1 MNRIIS
7 KATILV
13 LIVTLLLVIIVA
25 AQNADEG
32 AAKEIQPVTHSE
44 STEQTAVTSPR
55 ETERESVLDS
65 CTIGTW
71 QTVAPVNTGRS
82 RSGLAYLATTGKFYL
97 VGGEATGSNRDNPIE
112 EYDPVAN
119 TWTDRTNLLTGV
131 SNTGAVGVGNYVYLP
146 GGYNGAGGIDTMQRF
161 DPVAN
166 TVTTMASL
174 PAANFAHAVT
184 TLDDKIYV
192 LGGSI
197 TGTVGT
203 TNYIYNIGSDTWST
217 GATLPTAVNY
227 PAAASDG
234 TYVYV
239 LGGTTSDLMAVQRY
253 NPGTNTWDTI
263 PNMSTARGA
272 PGAFFDGANLW
283 AVGGGWGSYLTSTE
297 YWDGVS
303 WQTGPTLSVGART
316 LGAAFGDGLALKA
329 AGWAGDFLDTA
340 ETLRIYCPASIVVDP
355 VELIQTQPPG
365 QILST
370 ILTIHNTGLASLNWE
385 IFEEAPTALLSKPAS
400 NYVPGLY
407 APSVGLPPADGVS
420 TTSVEAPVVELQLG
434 TTGYAVEA
442 ANGFF
447 TAFNLDVPE
456 ILPNL
461 APYTNISFPGAGEV
475 VGDYAYVID
484 GTTMTQID
492 LDTGN
497 TVVTTTVSLPPGS
510 HSYTGM
516 AQDPTN
522 GTVYVSS
529 CDIATSILYTID
541 MGSGTI
547 SQIGTITNSPCTI
560 AIAIDGNG
568 ELWGYDIVDDS
579 FLSINKTTA
588 AGTVIGS
595 LGFDANFGQGMD
607 WDAATDQI
615 YLTAFNNGTF
625 QGELR
630 VADRITGNTNLIG
643 VLGSTTPGGLSQL
656 PWLGMFAC
664 MPNDTSW
671 LSVNPTS
678 GTVAAGGAQ
687 DVTVSFD
694 STGLPLGTYNGT
706 LCIGSN
712 DAYNPQVRVP
722 VTLTVE
728 FNDVYLPIVLK
739 H

>member
-1 MNRIIS
+1 MNRIPT
-7 KATILV
+7 KATIFV
-13 LIVTLLLVIIVA
+13 LSVTLLLVSIVA
-25 AQNADEG
+25 AQNVEEG
-32 AAKEIQPVTHSE
+32 AAKEIQPVTHFE
-44 STEQTAVTSPR
+44 ITGQTAVTSLR
-55 ETERESVLDS
+55 EAEKENALDS

-71 QTVAPVNTGRS
+71 QTVAPVNTARS
-82 RSGLAYLATTGKFYL
+82 RPGLAYLAATGKFYL
-97 VGGEATGSNRDNPIE
+97 AGGEATGSDRDNPIE

-119 TWTDRTNLLTGV
+119 TWSDRTNLLTGV
-131 SNTGAVGVGNYVYLP
+131 SNTGAAGVGNYVYVP
-146 GGYNGAGGIDTMQRF
+146 GGYNGTGGIDDMQRF

-166 TVTTMASL
+166 IVTTMASL
-174 PAANFAHAVT
+174 PAANYAHAVT
-184 TLDDKIYV
+184 TLNGKIYV
-192 LGGSI
+192 LGGSLA
-197 TGTVGT
+197 GTAGT
-203 TNYIYNIGSDTWST
+203 TNYIYDIRSDTWST
-217 GATLPTAVNY
+217 GAALPTAVNY

-239 LGGTTSDLMAVQRY
+239 FGGTTSDLATVQRY
-253 NPGTNTWDTI
+253 NPRTDSWDTMAD
-263 PNMSTARGA
+263 MSAGRGGL
-272 PGAFFDGANLW
+272 GAFFDGANLW
-283 AVGGGWGSYLTSTE
+283 VVGGGWVSYLTSTE

-303 WQTGPTLSVGART
+303 WQAGPIMSVGART

-329 AGWAGDFLDTA
+329 AGWASDFLDAA

-355 VELIQTQPPG
+355 GELTQTQNPG
-365 QILST
+365 QILTT
-370 ILTIHNTGLASLNWE
+370 ILAINNTGLASLNWE
-385 IFEEAPTALLSKPAS
+385 IFEEAPTALLSKPAG

-407 APSVGLPPADGVS
+407 APSVGLAPADGKS
-420 TTSVEAPVVELQLG
+420 TATSEAPLVETQLG

-442 ANGFF
+442 ANGYF

-492 LDTGN
+492 LDTGSA
-497 TVVTTTVSLPPGS
+497 VVTTTVTMPPGS
-510 HSYTGM
+510 HAYTGM
-516 AQDPTN
+516 AQDPTSGN
-522 GTVYVSS
+522 VYVSS

-568 ELWGYDIVDDS
+568 ELWGYDIVNDS

-588 AGTVIGS
+588 AGTIIGS

-607 WDAATDQI
+607 WDAATDQV
-615 YLTAFNNGTF
+615 YLTAFNNSTF

-630 VADRITGNTNLIG
+630 LADRVTGNTNLIG
-643 VLGSTTPGGLSQL
+643 LLGSGTPGGLSQL

-664 MPNDTSW
+664 MPNDISW
-671 LSVNPTS
+671 LSINPTS
-678 GTVAAGGAQ
+678 GTVTAGGAQ

-694 STGLPLGTYNGT
+694 STGLLPGTYNGT

-712 DAYNPQVRVP
+712 DAINPQVRVP

-728 FNDVYLPIVLK
+728 LNFIYLPIVLK
-739 H
+739 P